1 MGKDCMTWP
10 DRENV
15 LRVAGTALQGE
26 SRHRRLFLPCCEGH
40 IALPRQ
46 REVFSGN
53 AAFIMG
59 GERQR
64 HLVETNVDIRMM
76 LHFLR
81 ALRDAIDKMYALQES
96 LKLKG
101 TNKCLRALRPM
112 RDHFPEKSHLLGR
125 EG

>member
-1 MGKDCMTWP
+1 MGKDFMAWP

-15 LRVAGTALQGE
+15 LRIARAAFEGE
-26 SRHRRLFLPCCEGH
+26 SRHRCLFLPCGESH

-46 REVFSGN
+46 REVFSGK

-81 ALRDAIDKMYALQES
+81 ALRDAIDKMYPLQEP

-101 TNKCLRALRPM
+101 ANK
-112 RDHFPEKSHLLGR
+112 
-125 EG
+125 